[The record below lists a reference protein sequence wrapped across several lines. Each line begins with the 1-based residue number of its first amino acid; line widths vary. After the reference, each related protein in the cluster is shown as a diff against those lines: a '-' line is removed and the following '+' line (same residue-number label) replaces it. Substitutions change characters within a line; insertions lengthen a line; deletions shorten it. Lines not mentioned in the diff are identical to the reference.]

1 MLIQEIDI
9 IFLIEHIR
17 YTKTAN
23 CIVRQNYVII
33 ICHKV
38 HNRFNDSIVKI
49 KQKTLS
55 FLHKTCFA
63 VFNQFAKSHTF
74 IFMDA

>member
-1 MLIQEIDI
+1 MLIQEIGN
-9 IFLIEHIR
+9 IFVIKHIR

-23 CIVRQNYVII
+23 CKNRQNYDRI

-38 HNRFNDSIVKI
+38 HNRFNNCMVKI

-63 VFNQFAKSHTF
+63 VLNPFAKSHTF